1 MAVNKSAVSFQTANS
16 ERIAM
21 AASAASTSTTTP
33 DYHLPWTGAVVEE
46 TLRKM
51 MNFNPNEVGGI
62 VVLESSSDA
71 PANIDSVVEPNNY
84 TAKYMT
90 ATNWISDLT
99 GASPV
104 NLSVFTQDGIVY
116 QLVESMGNKWIRFS
130 TDNGANWSDWIV
142 KATNS
147 GDINTEDPEEEQKD
161 QITIINE
168 NLTQINN
175 TLAASITVGPTDIG
189 EAMLNGTFDYDTNA
203 IVPAEP

>member
-1 MAVNKSAVSFQTANS
+1 MAVNKSAVSFQTSAN

-21 AASAASTSTTTP
+21 AASASTQATTTP

-51 MNFNPNEVGGI
+51 MNFNPNDVGGI

-90 ATNWISDLT
+90 GSKWPAELT

-104 NLSVFTQDGIVY
+104 NLSVSSKDNVIY
-116 QLVESMGNKWIRFS
+116 QLVESMGNKWIRYS
-130 TDNGANWSDWIV
+130 TDQGANWSDWIV

-147 GDINTEDPEEEQKD
+147 GTIDTDDPEAEQKD

-168 NLTQINN
+168 NITNLQNFM
-175 TLAASITVGPTDIG
+175 AASITVGAEDIAT
-189 EAMLNGTFDYDTNA
+189 AMLQGKFDYDTNA
-203 IVPAEP
+203 IVP

>member
-1 MAVNKSAVSFQTANS
+1 MAVNKSAVSFQTSAN

-21 AASAASTSTTTP
+21 AASASTQDTTTP

-51 MNFNPNEVGGI
+51 MNFNPNDVGGI

-90 ATNWISDLT
+90 GSKWPAELT

-104 NLSVFTQDGIVY
+104 NLSVSTKDNVIY
-116 QLVESMGNKWIRFS
+116 QLVESMGNKWIRYS
-130 TDNGANWSDWIV
+130 TDQGANWSDWIV

-147 GDINTEDPEEEQKD
+147 GTIDTDDPEAEQKD

-168 NLTQINN
+168 NITNLQNFM
-175 TLAASITVGPTDIG
+175 AAGITVGAEDIAT
-189 EAMLNGTFDYDTNA
+189 AMLQGKFDYDTNA
-203 IVPAEP
+203 IVP